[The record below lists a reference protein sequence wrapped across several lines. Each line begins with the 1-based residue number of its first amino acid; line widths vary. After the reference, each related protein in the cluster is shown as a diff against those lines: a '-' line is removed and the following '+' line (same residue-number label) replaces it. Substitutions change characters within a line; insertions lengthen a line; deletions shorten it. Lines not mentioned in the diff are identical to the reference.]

1 MPRVNRDMQRRMAAR
16 RERERRRPSG
26 ERRYQFT
33 TPEPRLEPDDEALVE
48 EEDGQ
53 AEADKTVAAPAAR
66 PARTATGASVRGASR
81 VTTRPFSAYKDEY
94 AYVYGD
100 LRRVAA
106 VIGGLLLALVI
117 LYFVLPVLV
126 H

>member
-1 MPRVNRDMQRRMAAR
+1 MQRRMAAR

-33 TPEPRLEPDDEALVE
+33 TPEPQIEPDEQALVE
-48 EEDGQ
+48 ENGPAGVDQ
-53 AEADKTVAAPAAR
+53 IAAPPAAR
-66 PARTATGASVRGASR
+66 PTRTAPAASTRAAPR
-81 VTTRPFSAYKDEY
+81 VAHRPFSAFKDEY

-100 LRRVAA
+100 LRRVGA